1 MHALDFFATAA
12 KGTEPAL
19 RDELRELRFYQVR
32 ADRGGVHFSGTMLDG
47 ARACLESRIA
57 IRVMLRL
64 AEGPAPDAEALY
76 ELVRSVDW
84 SEWISPRH
92 TLAVSAVARDS
103 GLTHTQFIAQKTK
116 DAIVDRLR
124 DERGARPDVDRD
136 DADVRVFVHLSKDHA
151 ALFLDLAGE
160 SLHLRG
166 YRTKIGEAPLKETL
180 AAAILRYSGWDR
192 RLPLL
197 DPMCGAG
204 TIAIEAWLW
213 AHDVAPGL
221 ARRRFGFER
230 WASHDESLT
239 RAVAA
244 MREAAQ
250 ARVKPQSGE
259 SPRILGSDIDAKA
272 IEAARSNARAT
283 SAHIDFRTLP
293 LSAAQPF
300 SPPGFVV
307 TNPPYDE
314 RLAADEDF
322 YRDMAAALRGFHKH
336 EVAILAGTPAIEQA
350 MRMRWTSA
358 KQLWNGNI
366 ECRLLR
372 YSIP

>member
-1 MHALDFFATAA
+1 MDSMDFFATAA

-19 RDELRELRFYQVR
+19 RDELRELKFRRVR
-32 ADRGGVHFSGTMLDG
+32 ADRGGVHLSGTMRDG

-57 IRVMLRL
+57 VRILARVV
-64 AEGPAPDAEALY
+64 EGHAPDAETLY
-76 ELVRSVDW
+76 ELARTVDW
-84 SEWISPRH
+84 GAWISPKH

-116 DAIVDRLR
+116 DAIVDRIR
-124 DERGARPDVDRD
+124 DERGARPDVDLA

-151 ALFLDLAGE
+151 ALWLDLAGE

-192 RLPLL
+192 RAPLL

-230 WASHDESLT
+230 WASHDEALV
-239 RAVAA
+239 RAVAEL
-244 MREAAQ
+244 REAAT
-250 ARVKPQSGE
+250 ARVRPQGSE
-259 SPRILGSDIDAKA
+259 SPRVLGSDIDAKA
-272 IEAARSNARAT
+272 IEAARANARST

-300 SPPGFVV
+300 STPGFVV

-314 RLAADEDF
+314 RLAADDEF
-322 YRDMAAALRGFHKH
+322 YRDMAEALRAFHGH
-336 EVAILAGTPAIEQA
+336 EVAILSGTPAIEQA
-350 MRMRWTSA
+350 MRVRWTTA

-372 YSIP
+372 YSIR